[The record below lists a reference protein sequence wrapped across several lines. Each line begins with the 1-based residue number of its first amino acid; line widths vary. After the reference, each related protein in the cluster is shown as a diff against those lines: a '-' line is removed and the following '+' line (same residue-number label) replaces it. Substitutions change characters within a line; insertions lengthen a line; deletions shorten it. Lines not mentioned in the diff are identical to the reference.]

1 MRKVAGKH
9 PGLTDW
15 PSSDPPQLPKSQNN
29 YLALPDSRGQSKQG
43 QWAINHPGLFSQ
55 LFGRNSEWKENGL
68 LCIGFLLAP
77 READWP
83 SSAAAAT
90 LSWEKITEAGWIPD
104 NLVEIKSCLIQFL
117 SKYWKHFEFSQLSL
131 PVQSDEEHIRLT
143 TNQSS
148 EIIKMEQFI
157 SRPGSSFPCL
167 QVVAQLHERL
177 ARGIQSKSSRWLRVM
192 NFSKTLQ
199 FPSSRNDYT
208 FIFLKRKVKRGSPW
222 FTGNLGSRNSRSL
235 VRITPNSGDRH
246 LSVIAGTHT
255 DSARRAQ
262 SIRQSFLT
270 NNPLRPPDGSSISLL
285 LSRDWNTL
293 LSG

>member
-1 MRKVAGKH
+1 MKGKWTAVDWVFARS
-9 PGLTDW
+9 PGDW
-15 PSSDPPQLPKSQNN
+15 
-29 YLALPDSRGQSKQG
+29 
-43 QWAINHPGLFSQ
+43 
-55 LFGRNSEWKENGL
+55 
-68 LCIGFLLAP
+68 
-77 READWP
+77 
-83 SSAAAAT
+83 AAT

-117 SKYWKHFEFSQLSL
+117 SKYWTHFEFSQLSL

-199 FPSSRNDYT
+199 FPSSRNDYM
-208 FIFLKRKVKRGSPW
+208 FIFLEREVKRGSPW
-222 FTGNLGSRNSRSL
+222 FSGNLGSRNSRSL

-285 LSRDWNTL
+285 LSRNWNTL
-293 LSG
+293 LSGFRYKVFTVIFLPARVFYRLWSRSVVIKILPSSCF

>member
-1 MRKVAGKH
+1 MKGKWTAVDWVFARS
-9 PGLTDW
+9 PGDW
-15 PSSDPPQLPKSQNN
+15 
-29 YLALPDSRGQSKQG
+29 
-43 QWAINHPGLFSQ
+43 
-55 LFGRNSEWKENGL
+55 
-68 LCIGFLLAP
+68 
-77 READWP
+77 
-83 SSAAAAT
+83 AAT

-117 SKYWKHFEFSQLSL
+117 SKYWTHFEFSQQPSL

-199 FPSSRNDYT
+199 FPSSRNDYM
-208 FIFLKRKVKRGSPW
+208 FIFLERKVKRGSPW
-222 FTGNLGSRNSRSL
+222 FSGNLGSRNSRSL

-285 LSRDWNTL
+285 LSRNWNTL
-293 LSG
+293 LSGFSR

>member
-1 MRKVAGKH
+1 
-9 PGLTDW
+9 
-15 PSSDPPQLPKSQNN
+15 
-29 YLALPDSRGQSKQG
+29 
-43 QWAINHPGLFSQ
+43 
-55 LFGRNSEWKENGL
+55 
-68 LCIGFLLAP
+68 
-77 READWP
+77 
-83 SSAAAAT
+83 
-90 LSWEKITEAGWIPD
+90 
-104 NLVEIKSCLIQFL
+104 
-117 SKYWKHFEFSQLSL
+117 
-131 PVQSDEEHIRLT
+131 
-143 TNQSS
+143 
-148 EIIKMEQFI
+148 MEQFI

-235 VRITPNSGDRH
+235 VRITPNFGDRH

-285 LSRDWNTL
+285 LSGGLKYSFVTIKIKFFLQLFL
-293 LSG
+293 LPQPRSWARVFLSAVI